1 MSGFYKRGIM
11 LMEGNNSI
19 LSIFGGAYSKLLLEI
34 LHVMDRNLNRF
45 YSNKETR
52 SKIVKR
58 LKITEIS
65 YQRRLRWL
73 VDKKVLVRAEGAGRG
88 VYYLNRELLR
98 FN

>member
-1 MSGFYKRGIM
+1 
-11 LMEGNNSI
+11 MEGQNSI
-19 LSIFGGAYSKLLLEI
+19 LHIFGGAYSRLLLEI
-34 LHVMDRNLNRF
+34 LNSMDRNINRF
-45 YSNKETR
+45 YSNKENR
-52 SKIVKR
+52 SKIVRK

-73 VDKKVLVRAEGAGRG
+73 VDKKVLVRAEDAGRG

>member
-1 MSGFYKRGIM
+1 M
-11 LMEGNNSI
+11 LVEGQNSI
-19 LSIFGGAYSKLLLEI
+19 LDIFGGAYSKLLVEI
-34 LHVMDRNLNRF
+34 LNSMDRNINRF

-52 SKIVKR
+52 GRITRK

-65 YQRRLRWL
+65 YQRRLQWL
-73 VDKKVLVRAEGAGRG
+73 VQKRVLLKAQDAGRG

>member
-1 MSGFYKRGIM
+1 M
-11 LMEGNNSI
+11 LVESQNSI
-19 LSIFGGAYSKLLLEI
+19 LHIFGGAYTKLLIEI
-34 LHVMDRNLNRF
+34 LNSMDRNVNRF

-52 SKIVKR
+52 SKIVRK

-73 VDKKVLVRAEGAGRG
+73 VDKKVLVRVEGAGRG